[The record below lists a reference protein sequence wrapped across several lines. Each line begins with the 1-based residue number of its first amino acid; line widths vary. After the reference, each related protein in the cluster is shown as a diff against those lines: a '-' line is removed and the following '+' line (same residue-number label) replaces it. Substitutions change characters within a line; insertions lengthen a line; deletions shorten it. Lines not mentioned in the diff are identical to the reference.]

1 MKTISRE
8 QRARQFMPFASL
20 RGYYAYVRE
29 QERHREPRRE
39 LSDDQAEEPVRGALR
54 AFPGGYGED
63 NALFRGSL

>member
-1 MKTISRE
+1 MKAMSRE

-39 LSDDQAEEPVRGALR
+39 TRRRNCPRRSPG
-54 AFPGGYGED
+54 FPGGIW
-63 NALFRGSL
+63 